1 MSEGPLNASE
11 MEWLEETLMAY
22 GHDDESIMD
31 VSELDGMLTAVL
43 SGPVVVEPDR
53 WLVAVWGGEKNIPRW
68 KNEREMNRFINL
80 SFKHMNDIAERL
92 SDYPDQFEPMFGFNE
107 MDGQEY
113 TVVEEWCFGYMRG
126 VALTDWS
133 TLPETLKSDLDL
145 IALHGSEENFSRL
158 DEMTEEAFHESV
170 AQIRP
175 AALRLYAYWAAN
187 PQQPVS
193 QQPVINGTKVG
204 RNDPCPCGSGKKFKS
219 CCLH

>member
-133 TLPETLKSDLDL
+133 TLPETLKADLDL

-158 DEMTEEAFHESV
+158 
-170 AQIRP
+170 
-175 AALRLYAYWAAN
+175 
-187 PQQPVS
+187 
-193 QQPVINGTKVG
+193 
-204 RNDPCPCGSGKKFKS
+204 
-219 CCLH
+219 